1 MKAALRTPLFLKLW
15 LGTAA
20 AVVVSVGWLSV
31 SAIRPLERDLDRMAA
46 DDLQSVSD
54 GTLAEVQRYLQARCD
69 EIRSWSAA
77 SPAVLDVRGGGASA
91 NPSALL
97 GRLRETAPERWIEL
111 LLVDADGRVV
121 AASGVPASGGFLGT
135 TIPATRPDDDATATR
150 CLLGL
155 TPGGASALVAAPA
168 HGNTGRSLRLV
179 GLADWT
185 PVAALVERA
194 SAGDFLVLVD
204 ETGTLLAGQRSQFDS
219 LPGAEEIARRGDP
232 RGVSRERLPGDRQH
246 LIARSDLAA
255 PWPGA
260 PLLRL
265 VAFHDRSGAAAEAP
279 VARRVLP
286 ALLLS
291 LALAAAL
298 SFVASRDLV
307 SRLRRLADGARRL
320 ASGDLTVRLA
330 EQRTDE
336 VGALEEA
343 FDGLAAGIGRA
354 RAEVEEAARRRTRE
368 SGSGTET
375 LGQALR
381 GTGSSDHAK
390 SEFLANVSHEIRTP
404 LNGIIG
410 MTALALDADLAPE
423 ARGHLLLVKSSA
435 DALLDLVNDI
445 LDFSKIESR
454 GLSLQSMGFRLRS
467 GLQDTLAALT
477 ERAAQKGLWLEHRID
492 EAVPDHLV
500 GDPGRLRQ
508 ILVSLIGNAIKFTG
522 SGGVDVEVTV
532 ADQTASSSTLR
543 FTVRDTGI
551 GIPPEKQALIFEP
564 FTQVDGSSTRRHGG
578 IGIGLA
584 IASQLAALM
593 RGRLWVE
600 SKPGGG
606 SAFHFTACF
615 EHAPAV
621 EADAPSTPAPLKGVR
636 ILVVDDNPINRR
648 LLEARLKVWG
658 MQPDVAEDGRQALG
672 ALSRA
677 AHAGSAYPL
686 ALLDVQMPGLDGFSV
701 AAEVKGHPQLAV
713 TRLLLLT
720 SAGQRGDATRCR
732 EIGLEGYLTKPARE
746 AELREAL
753 VAILSAP
760 ARTSG
765 SAPLVTRHVLREKT
779 RTSGILV
786 PESET
791 IVPASSV
798 ELPTLDPMD
807 LLSRVDGDR
816 GLLSELVRAFLTTA
830 PQQLA
835 AIDAALERG
844 EGMALSRAAHTLKGS
859 VGTLAAMRA
868 LKAADRV
875 ESLGMAGDLS
885 GAGAARREL
894 GVEIERLTQ
903 ALVPYLSGG

>member
-1 MKAALRTPLFLKLW
+1 
-15 LGTAA
+15 
-20 AVVVSVGWLSV
+20 
-31 SAIRPLERDLDRMAA
+31 
-46 DDLQSVSD
+46 
-54 GTLAEVQRYLQARCD
+54 
-69 EIRSWSAA
+69 
-77 SPAVLDVRGGGASA
+77 
-91 NPSALL
+91 
-97 GRLRETAPERWIEL
+97 
-111 LLVDADGRVV
+111 
-121 AASGVPASGGFLGT
+121 
-135 TIPATRPDDDATATR
+135 
-150 CLLGL
+150 
-155 TPGGASALVAAPA
+155 
-168 HGNTGRSLRLV
+168 
-179 GLADWT
+179 
-185 PVAALVERA
+185 
-194 SAGDFLVLVD
+194 
-204 ETGTLLAGQRSQFDS
+204 
-219 LPGAEEIARRGDP
+219 
-232 RGVSRERLPGDRQH
+232 
-246 LIARSDLAA
+246 
-255 PWPGA
+255 
-260 PLLRL
+260 
-265 VAFHDRSGAAAEAP
+265 
-279 VARRVLP
+279 
-286 ALLLS
+286 
-291 LALAAAL
+291 
-298 SFVASRDLV
+298 
-307 SRLRRLADGARRL
+307 
-320 ASGDLTVRLA
+320 
-330 EQRTDE
+330 
-336 VGALEEA
+336 
-343 FDGLAAGIGRA
+343 
-354 RAEVEEAARRRTRE
+354 
-368 SGSGTET
+368 
-375 LGQALR
+375 
-381 GTGSSDHAK
+381 
-390 SEFLANVSHEIRTP
+390 
-404 LNGIIG
+404 
-410 MTALALDADLAPE
+410 
-423 ARGHLLLVKSSA
+423 
-435 DALLDLVNDI
+435 
-445 LDFSKIESR
+445 
-454 GLSLQSMGFRLRS
+454 
-467 GLQDTLAALT
+467 
-477 ERAAQKGLWLEHRID
+477 
-492 EAVPDHLV
+492 
-500 GDPGRLRQ
+500 
-508 ILVSLIGNAIKFTG
+508 
-522 SGGVDVEVTV
+522 
-532 ADQTASSSTLR
+532 
-543 FTVRDTGI
+543 
-551 GIPPEKQALIFEP
+551 
-564 FTQVDGSSTRRHGG
+564 
-578 IGIGLA
+578 
-584 IASQLAALM
+584 
-593 RGRLWVE
+593 
-600 SKPGGG
+600 
-606 SAFHFTACF
+606 
-615 EHAPAV
+615 
-621 EADAPSTPAPLKGVR
+621 VR